1 MNENDKKTKK
11 PKDPKDPK
19 EVKKKKQIEKK
30 EEKPKQSKEKKEK
43 IKKKSECTIYFDF
56 YKNEVNK
63 NMKLNDKTLLNHS
76 EKKKNNKTSKKIS
89 KKQSKKQ
96 SKKTKNMIGGDLG
109 NAIADVFIKLGG
121 VGSAMTKEFND
132 IININED
139 IDNPPKP
146 AVSNPSVVQTK

>member
-11 PKDPKDPK
+11 SKDPK

-89 KKQSKKQ
+89 KKQSKK
-96 SKKTKNMIGGDLG
+96 TKNMIGGDLG